1 MKKHLA
7 AAGVGIGLSLCL
19 TLGVMPVQADPN
31 EAVQA
36 EPHDYAPKFNQ
47 EDPPA
52 EKPQA
57 DLETSEHSAPQVGQV
72 FQELHGDLDRDG
84 HVERV
89 TLIPFQVEQD
99 NTFMQLV
106 VFNDQNKV
114 IWTTPRLTDPENK
127 RTFGQFV
134 YGNCELQMLCDLD
147 KDGYMDLICST
158 PRSDVR
164 PMPYRVF
171 KWDGDKFVYAFDGSL
186 ERVNY
191 DKELFLWNTKG
202 WNGTS
207 RVCWLDGIHEEN
219 GQIKARVLEC
229 GPNEQN
235 IFEIKEGEAY
245 FKVADKRGFRVTR
258 WTKHL
263 LDVKY

>member
-1 MKKHLA
+1 MKKYLA
-7 AAGVGIGLSLCL
+7 AASWGFALAVCMAGSAL
-19 TLGVMPVQADPN
+19 PVQAEPY
-31 EAVQA
+31 EVVKA
-36 EPHDYAPKFNQ
+36 EPHDYAPKFDQ
-47 EDPPA
+47 EEPPA

-57 DLETSEHSAPQVGQV
+57 DLEKAEPPAPVVGQIY
-72 FQELHGDLDRDG
+72 QELHGDLDRDG

-229 GPNEQN
+229 GPNKQN